1 MNSRLNKLKMIYGSK
16 LTIIEFANGRA
27 VYRVGNRLCK
37 DNGDGISDT
46 VASEHTEF
54 ITEEIEKAYVLI
66 LIEKS
71 EYKQRNFIIRY
82 WILDKETLDL
92 IYDSARNFEST
103 DISFGWI
110 IRNGKPVK
118 CMFNEVK
125 IGSTNNWYFAT
136 FGQDDKIR
144 IKSGMDNSHRF
155 RFAGEELTSK
165 VKKYVNDYII
175 SGGIG
180 NSWMTLRGVM
190 NIDCKNN
197 RCKIMA
203 DKADIDIMRNTEHG
217 SRYCIDEVT
226 SGGHILDID
235 ICDGGFI
242 FKTGTMQTKW
252 NIIKSWCTKK
262 EMYNAIDIGEHI
274 LVICANMN
282 GKYEILMYDKEFKRE
297 KIICYGLKTLGF
309 YADYKN
315 GWRL

>member
-1 MNSRLNKLKMIYGSK
+1 MIYGSN

-37 DNGDGISDT
+37 DIGDEISDT
-46 VASEHTEF
+46 VTSEHTEF

-92 IYDSARNFEST
+92 IYDSAHNFDST

-118 CMFNEVK
+118 CMFNEIK
-125 IGSTNNWYFAT
+125 MSSTNNWYFAT
-136 FGQDDKIR
+136 FGKDDKIR

-155 RFAGEELTSK
+155 RFAGGELTSK
-165 VKKYVNDYII
+165 VKKYINDYII
-175 SGGIG
+175 SGGIR
-180 NSWMTLRGVM
+180 NNWMTLRGLM
-190 NIDCKNN
+190 NIDFKNN

-203 DKADIDIMRNTEHG
+203 DKDDIDIMRNTETG
-217 SRYCIDEVT
+217 SKYYIDEVT
-226 SGGHILDID
+226 SGGRVLDID

-242 FKTGTMQTKW
+242 FKTGIMQTKW
-252 NIIKSWCTKK
+252 NIIKSWYTKN
-262 EMYNAIDIGEHI
+262 EMYNAINIGEHI
-274 LVICANMN
+274 LVICAKMS
-282 GKYEILMYDKEFKRE
+282 GKYEIMMFDMEFNRE
-297 KIICYGLKTLGF
+297 KILCYELKTLNF
-309 YADYKN
+309 YEEWTND
-315 GWRL
+315 WR